1 MDIILPIPS
10 SIGSGSSGGAQYVR
24 TREAYDVAI
33 GGVPFFLKIDD
44 ERPYVRALPERRKQ
58 QFDNQA
64 QPGEQS
70 LQDWWLRSQADYR
83 GGAGIIYQ
91 DPDTANQFADR
102 FADSLG
108 VNISDAGDVKLTY
121 QLVWQPNIVFGSQ
134 RVFIR
139 AYVNGSGAPRYWAA
153 GDNKLLS
160 ESGTPTPTTITWG
173 GTGTITGLTSSGN
186 RYIVCDSTGIW
197 SGVDTGAGAS
207 LYTVAGDNVIEFVK
221 GRLMLGNNNKLYEL
235 TLAGGALPG
244 SPLFTH
250 QNPNWRWTAF
260 DEAPNA
266 IYAAGDDGT
275 TGAIYKLAID
285 DTGAIPVLT
294 GATVIATLPR
304 GEYARDIFS
313 YVGTYV
319 GISTNRGF
327 RVAEIAGNGD
337 LAYGPLLFEPDD
349 GCYGITGYDRFMIV
363 GSVAAHDS
371 GASGV
376 YKVDLGQRI
385 TEQTGAI
392 RYAYSRDAYIE
403 DLGFAGNEI
412 WSVDIRYRDDYPFI
426 IAGQSFVGVFE
437 QGGNV
442 TPPKLHTRGYLNTGR
457 IRYNTQ
463 EPKLYKFF
471 SIRGQVDE
479 GSLAVSLIDAGGG
492 ETSYIT
498 YTQANPPGNADIA
511 ITSLAEAQNYVSL
524 KFTFSSNG
532 TTHIKGPVLNA
543 WQMKALPG
551 SIRQREFTFTVLCF
565 DREEDK
571 TGQWIGYPGRAKE
584 RIDAIE
590 QMAQEGNSVLF
601 QDLYREISAQVTF
614 EQAQFVQMAPPGREK
629 RGFGG
634 YYTFKLRT
642 VSDTVM

>member
-10 SIGSGSSGGAQYVR
+10 SVGTGSAGSAQYVR
-24 TREAYDVAI
+24 TAEAFDVAI
-33 GGVPFFLKIDD
+33 GGVPFMLKIDD
-44 ERPYVRALPERRKQ
+44 DRPYIRSLPERRKQ

-70 LQDWWLRSQADYR
+70 LQDWWLRSQSDFR

-108 VNISDAGDVKLTY
+108 VNISDAGEVKLTY
-121 QLVWQPNIVFGSQ
+121 QLIWQPNISFGSQ
-134 RVFIR
+134 RVFVR
-139 AYVNGSGAPRYWAA
+139 SYVNSSGVHRYWAA
-153 GDNKLLS
+153 GDNVLLS
-160 ESGTPTPTTITWG
+160 ESGTPTPTVISWG
-173 GTGTITGLTSSGN
+173 GSGDITGLTSSGN
-186 RYIVCDSTGIW
+186 RYIVCDSAEIW
-197 SGVDTGAGAS
+197 SGVDTGAGS
-207 LYTVAGDNVIEFVK
+207 LLYTVAGDNVIEFVK
-221 GRLMLGNNNKLYEL
+221 GRLMLGSDEKLYEL
-235 TLAGGALPG
+235 TLTAGPLP
-244 SPLFTH
+244 SPIFTH

-260 DEAPNA
+260 DEGPNA

-275 TGAIYKLAID
+275 TGAIYKLTID
-285 DTGAIPVLT
+285 DTGAIPTLA
-294 GATVIATLPR
+294 GATVTATLPR

-313 YVGTYV
+313 YVGTFL

-327 RVAEIAGNGD
+327 RVAEISGNGD
-337 LAYGPLLFEPDD
+337 LAYGPLLFEPED
-349 GCYGITGYDRFMIV
+349 GCFGITGYDRFMIV
-363 GSVAAHDS
+363 GSVGAHDNS
-371 GASGV
+371 ASGV

-403 DLGFAGNEI
+403 DLGFSGNEI
-412 WSVDIRYRDDYPFI
+412 WSVDIRYRDDHPFI

-437 QGGNV
+437 QGGNLS
-442 TPPKLHTRGYLNTGR
+442 PPALHTYGYLNTGR

-471 SIRGQVDE
+471 STRASIPE
-479 GSLAVSLIDAGGG
+479 GALSVTLTDAGGG
-492 ETSYIT
+492 ETPYIT
-498 YTQANPPGNADIA
+498 YTPAIPPGNGDIA
-511 ITSLAEAQNYVSL
+511 ITSLGEAQNYVSL
-524 KFTFSSNG
+524 KFEFTADAD
-532 TTHIKGPVLNA
+532 TDLVGPVLNA

-571 TGQWIGYPGRAKE
+571 TGQRVGYPGYAKE

-590 QMAQEGNSVLF
+590 QMAQTGNSVLF
-601 QDLYREISAQVTF
+601 QNLPWDISVQVVF
-614 EQAQFVQMAPPGREK
+614 EQAQFVQVAPPGRE
-629 RGFGG
+629 RNTLGG
-634 YYTFKLRT
+634 YYTFRLRT
-642 VSDTVM
+642 VSDNVV

>member
-24 TREAYDVAI
+24 TMEAFDVAI
-33 GGVPFFLKIDD
+33 GGVPFVLKIDD
-44 ERPYVRALPERRKQ
+44 ERPYVRSLPERRKQ

-70 LQDWWLRSQADYR
+70 LQDWWLRSQSDFR

-108 VNISDAGDVKLTY
+108 VNISDAGETKLTY
-121 QLVWQPNIVFGSQ
+121 QLVWQPNFSFGSQ

-139 AYVNGSGAPRYWAA
+139 SYTNSSGAQRYWAA
-153 GDNKLLS
+153 GDNDLLS
-160 ESGTPTPTTITWG
+160 ESGTPTPITITWG
-173 GTGTITGLTSSGN
+173 GTGDISSLTSSGN
-186 RYIVCDSTGIW
+186 RYIVCDSAEIW
-197 SGVDTGAGAS
+197 SGVDTGAGAK
-207 LYTVAGDNVIEFVK
+207 LYDAVGDNVIEFVK
-221 GRLMLGNNNKLYEL
+221 GRLMLGSDNKLYEL
-235 TLAGGALPG
+235 TLTAGALP
-244 SPLFTH
+244 SPIFTH

-260 DEAPNA
+260 DEGPNA
-266 IYAAGDDGT
+266 IYVAGDDGT
-275 TGAIYKLAID
+275 TGAIYKLTID
-285 DTGAIPVLT
+285 DTGAIPTLT
-294 GATVIATLPR
+294 GATVTATLPR
-304 GEYARDIFS
+304 GEFARDIFS
-313 YVGTYV
+313 YVGTFV

-327 RVAEIAGNGD
+327 RVAEIDGSGN
-337 LAYGPLLFEPDD
+337 LAYGPLLFEPED

-363 GSVAAHDS
+363 GSVGAHDN

-385 TEQTGAI
+385 TEQTGTV

-403 DLGFAGNEI
+403 DLGFSGNEI
-412 WSVDIRYRDDYPFI
+412 WSVDIRVRDDIPFI
-426 IAGQSFVGVFE
+426 IAGQSFVGVFQ

-442 TPPKLHTRGYLNTGR
+442 TPPMLHTYGYLNTGR

-471 SIRGQVDE
+471 STRASVTE
-479 GSLAVSLIDAGGG
+479 GSIAVTLIDSGGG
-492 ETSYIT
+492 ETPYIT
-498 YTQANPPGNADIA
+498 YTSSNPPGEGDIA
-511 ITSLAEAQNYVSL
+511 ITTPSSGQNFVSL
-524 KFTFSSNG
+524 KFEFTADEN
-532 TTHIKGPVLNA
+532 TDVIGPVLNA

-571 TGQWIGYPGRAKE
+571 TGQWYGYPGYAKS

-590 QMAQEGNSVLF
+590 SMAQEGNPVLY
-601 QDLYREISAQVTF
+601 QDIYWDVSAEVTF
-614 EQAQFVQMAPPGREK
+614 EQAQFIQVAAPGREK
-629 RGFGG
+629 NTYGG